1 MAKNRSTYGQRRGYQ
16 AAAKYLDRWPFADSL
31 RREYATPTGL
41 VPYTSSPIPTGG
53 LRAWWAADDLALV
66 DTDPVTS
73 WADRV
78 GGVTLEEATNPPTFR
93 TGVLN
98 GMPGVRFSTSG
109 TDDSLQTASTVSMFK
124 NVTGGTVFVVG
135 LSTGPTATFQTFF
148 ATDTATVGT
157 DRFSVYAA
165 GTTGYLGQYGRRLDG
180 DALVSKASTT
190 AAPTSAAIIR
200 ATADWGSGTYDLSVG
215 GSSIGSGAWTSSG
228 STSNTDAAK
237 FRLGRSNT
245 ANFGL
250 DGDIYEVIAYERV
263 LTSLEITAVEDYLTA
278 KWLTAPGTDA
288 TFTGALGGDSADG
301 GSATFAA
308 SSTFTGAVGGDNAS
322 GASASLT
329 GTATFTGALGGDAAA
344 GGSAS
349 FTASSTFAGVA
360 GGDTGDGG
368 SAAFTAS
375 STFTAQVG
383 GDAASGASASFTGT
397 SPDATFYT
405 TAGGDAADGSAAS
418 FTGTGTFTGALGGD
432 AADGS
437 TASLTA
443 SSAFTANAGGD
454 TANGGSASLT
464 GSATF
469 SGTVGGDSASG
480 AAASFTVTGDATFT
494 ATAGGDAADG
504 GTASLTASST
514 FTGSAGGDTG
524 TGSAASFTG
533 SGTFSTLVATADAD
547 GNVALMAGSATFATL
562 DSTSTAEGA
571 TVSFVL
577 ELPPE
582 SGRAEGA
589 SPAAPGIRHDN
600 PAAAT
605 VGAAPATASSTT
617 GGDGTAPAVVGAAP
631 TTPRAG
637 G

>member
-1 MAKNRSTYGQRRGYQ
+1 MRASWD
-16 AAAKYLDRWPFADSL
+16 AAYAVETWWDPTVTVEGWYDDELTADAASGGGTPSL
-31 RREYATPTGL
+31 TGH
-41 VPYTSSPIPTGG
+41 TEG
-53 LRAWWAADDLALV
+53 D
-66 DTDPVTS
+66 
-73 WADRV
+73 
-78 GGVTLEEATNPPTFR
+78 
-93 TGVLN
+93 
-98 GMPGVRFSTSG
+98 SG
-109 TDDSLQTASTVSMFK
+109 TGAS
-124 NVTGGTVFVVG
+124 
-135 LSTGPTATFQTFF
+135 
-148 ATDTATVGT
+148 
-157 DRFSVYAA
+157 
-165 GTTGYLGQYGRRLDG
+165 
-180 DALVSKASTT
+180 
-190 AAPTSAAIIR
+190 
-200 ATADWGSGTYDLSVG
+200 TYDLSITIPASQSILIVAQGFVPTVTSTSVTLDPAGANLALTAVGASVTSSATSTGRGVRLWYLVNPPAGTWTLRGVLSGVVLQTLSASWWTNVDTTTPFGTQVTNSATTGTSISVSTGSVPFFISALGLRSTSAPTPG
-215 GSSIGSGAWTSSG
+215 GSQTTVSGHQSSTNQQWYVSSQTSG
-228 STSNTDAAK
+228 STASW
-237 FRLGRSNT
+237 SWS
-245 ANFGL
+245 
-250 DGDIYEVIAYERV
+250 
-263 LTSLEITAVEDYLTA
+263 TSDENALVGVELKGVA
-278 KWLTAPGTDA
+278 SGDA
-288 TFTGALGGDSADG
+288 TFTATVGGDSADG
-301 GSATFAA
+301 GSASFAA

-368 SAAFTAS
+368 SASFTAS
-375 STFTAQVG
+375 STFTTQVG
-383 GDAASGASASFTGT
+383 GDTASGASASFTGT
-397 SPDATFYT
+397 SPDATFST

-418 FTGTGTFTGALGGD
+418 FTGTGTFTGAPGGD

-589 SPAAPGIRHDN
+589 SPATPGIRHDN